1 MAKALH
7 RTHKPTEQE
16 RASER
21 AGERTRLAKYTMN
34 SIENS
39 TKDCVYVEM
48 RHRRPFSQ
56 RANVRDKEGQ
66 QERAR
71 ATLTQCV
78 NIRSLSLWVWLGSLC
93 VSRWMDKNK
102 FMELILM
109 VLSCCVYF
117 FAIISC
123 RLTVVASGSLYSS
136 LIQRRSI
143 RSFVRS
149 VFLRTNSYVA
159 IWCVQHFFEF
169 LFLFFLFSFGFVFG
183 FGAVKIQFNNN
194 TKMLWWLK
202 FFSLTC
208 EFKIEKNRQ
217 TFHFLFNVESCC
229 FFSYIFKTK
238 HIHVRHHKHSGG
250 KKNYQIF
257 DLCKIK

>member
-1 MAKALH
+1 
-7 RTHKPTEQE
+7 
-16 RASER
+16 
-21 AGERTRLAKYTMN
+21 
-34 SIENS
+34 
-39 TKDCVYVEM
+39 M

-143 RSFVRS
+143 RSFC
-149 VFLRTNSYVA
+149 FLTYQFIRCYLMCAT
-159 IWCVQHFFEF
+159 F
-169 LFLFFLFSFGFVFG
+169 LWIFILVFLFSFGFVFG
-183 FGAVKIQFNNN
+183 FGAVKIQFNYI

-202 FFSLTC
+202 FF
-208 EFKIEKNRQ
+208 
-217 TFHFLFNVESCC
+217 
-229 FFSYIFKTK
+229 FSGMWIQNK
-238 HIHVRHHKHSGG
+238 
-250 KKNYQIF
+250 
-257 DLCKIK
+257 

>member
-1 MAKALH
+1 
-7 RTHKPTEQE
+7 
-16 RASER
+16 
-21 AGERTRLAKYTMN
+21 MN

-149 VFLRTNSYVA
+149 F
-159 IWCVQHFFEF
+159 
-169 LFLFFLFSFGFVFG
+169 
-183 FGAVKIQFNNN
+183 
-194 TKMLWWLK
+194 
-202 FFSLTC
+202 
-208 EFKIEKNRQ
+208 
-217 TFHFLFNVESCC
+217 C
-229 FFSYIFKTK
+229 FFTYQFIRCYLMCATFLWIFILVFFCFHLDSFLVLVQWKYNLIIIIQK
-238 HIHVRHHKHSGG
+238 C
-250 KKNYQIF
+250 F
-257 DLCKIK
+257 DD